1 MIMKERFEQFIV
13 QSKKLLLGSE
23 YHDKADKI
31 SFVCQI
37 VPFDEPKDDNIFA
50 MLMSSGIM
58 TKPDCNNQA
67 RIIQLIQDMVVDIT
81 IEDYKKFMV
90 DYSQEN
96 RPDLHTELIL
106 PNAYYDFLFNTNR
119 NVKTLEQ
126 VFEILDISEKESDW
140 FWAMS
145 GGIGFRLIQNVI
157 D

>member
-58 TKPDCNNQA
+58 TKPEGNNQA
-67 RIIQLIQDMVVDIT
+67 IIIPLIQDMVVDIS

-90 DYSQEN
+90 NYSHEN
-96 RPDLHTELIL
+96 NPDLHTELIV
-106 PNAYYDFLFNTNR
+106 PNAYYDFLFNTNE
-119 NVKTLEQ
+119 NVKTLEDA
-126 VFEILDISEKESDW
+126 FELLDISEKEFDW
-140 FWAMS
+140 FWALS
-145 GGIGFRLIQNVI
+145 GGVGFRLIQDIV